1 MIYDVELCRTKFVDK
16 TAMETYNVKY
26 KRGKKMNEQKFEE
39 LLLKNNEYLLEQMD
53 RKIDKDSIEAYK
65 IKAREILSNRTLMEE
80 SERWE
85 REIRDSSY
93 IKILED

>member
-1 MIYDVELCRTKFVDK
+1 
-16 TAMETYNVKY
+16 
-26 KRGKKMNEQKFEE
+26 
-39 LLLKNNEYLLEQMD
+39 MD